1 MLLCIIKFVNEDKAV
16 ALPHIYTRSRLEQFR
31 LQRAIVFP
39 QRNFCH

>member
-1 MLLCIIKFVNEDKAV
+1 MLLSTIEFVNEDEAV
-16 ALPHIYTRSRLEQFR
+16 ALPHTYTRSRLQQFR